1 VEIKGKVRSDIASII
16 LFDLLSLSF
25 GGLIGLFVG
34 TWLAHCFFFRPPL
47 FQAFPPCSCETTS
60 CLRCSPLAPD
70 YIKIP
75 SPTHA
80 GATLQRRD
88 LLFKPTV
95 PANEITL
102 SARRGVAACDPA
114 TLEFLTL
121 HTPIYQGN

>member
-88 LLFKPTV
+88 LLFKPVCRQTKSRF
-95 PANEITL
+95 P
-102 SARRGVAACDPA
+102 RGVVLPPA
-114 TLEFLTL
+114 TLRPLNF
-121 HTPIYQGN
+121 